1 MLLQPDLLHVALL
14 MITQKNCVP
23 ENFHKMQNLG
33 GLKKMHWF
41 QQTDKKYCN
50 LKYYFFTFKIRF
62 LHTVLQT
69 LVKTEQK
76 KNTIHSKEKREP
88 IILTLG
94 YCS

>member
-1 MLLQPDLLHVALL
+1 MLLQPDLLHVTLL

-23 ENFHKMQNLG
+23 GNFHKMLKNLG

-50 LKYYFFTFKIRF
+50 LKYYFFTFKIGF
-62 LHTVLQT
+62 LYTVLQT
-69 LVKTEQK
+69 LVKTEQ

-94 YCS
+94 FYS